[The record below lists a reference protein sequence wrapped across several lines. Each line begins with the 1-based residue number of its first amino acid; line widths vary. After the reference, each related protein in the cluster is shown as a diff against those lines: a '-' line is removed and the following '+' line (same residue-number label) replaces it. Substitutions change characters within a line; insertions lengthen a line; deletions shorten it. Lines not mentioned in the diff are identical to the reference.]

1 METFSEKSVSTALD
15 IIENSCSKPVLTR
28 YAIELGVNTEGAYSK
43 KDVGNAILQRLFP
56 VANVFEQK
64 DETLEAMKHD
74 IVMDAVH
81 AISDRTDE
89 KLISKFKRRLC
100 YDGFSVIKNEQDDAF
115 SIVRFFPAST
125 VCNAYSDIKDE
136 VSLLLEKFEMKTA
149 LGHLKQAL
157 ENYDNGNWAA
167 SNSQLRAF
175 FESVLNDIAV
185 SFGCAL
191 ERSAKEKRDFLG
203 QMEQPFLLPSLNEW
217 HTSSQQP
224 QFIQGLIS
232 RLHPEGSHPGLSDE
246 NDCCFRIQIVLI
258 TTRLLL
264 QRFDAM
270 RQNTAG

>member
-15 IIENSCSKPVLTR
+15 IIEDMCSKPVLTR
-28 YAIELGVNTEGAYSK
+28 YAIELGVNTENAYSK
-43 KDVGNAILQRLFP
+43 KDVGNAIIQRLFP

-115 SIVRFFPAST
+115 SIVRFFPDST

-185 SFGCAL
+185 SFGCAF

-203 QMEQPFLLPSLNEW
+203 QMEPPFLLDSLNEW
-217 HTSSQQP
+217 RASSQQP
-224 QFIQGLIS
+224 QFIQALMS